1 MTCSHIESQSP
12 FEAPVPCKCMCSLW
26 QNISV
31 KRLLVCCQQCALLFN
46 SFIEPNLTCE
56 EDEVTKAGGNQN
68 LYVSNPQV

>member
-1 MTCSHIESQSP
+1 M
-12 FEAPVPCKCMCSLW
+12 
-26 QNISV
+26 
-31 KRLLVCCQQCALLFN
+31 CCQQCVLLFN